1 MHLGSFV
8 NENSI
13 WYTIGIVYIFK
24 LYGMATESELGIKWS
39 QIKEL
44 YLKH

>member
-13 WYTIGIVYIFK
+13 WYTSLSVCSFK
-24 LYGMATESELGIKWS
+24 LFCMASTAELRRINVIS
-39 QIKEL
+39 QASIS
-44 YLKH
+44 

>member
-13 WYTIGIVYIFK
+13 WYTTILVSFFE
-24 LYGMATESELGIKWS
+24 LHGMATEPELGINVIS
-39 QIKEL
+39 QASIS
-44 YLKH
+44 

>member
-8 NENSI
+8 NENCI
-13 WYTIGIVYIFK
+13 WYTTILVSIFE
-24 LYGMATESELGIKWS
+24 LHGMATESELGIKWS